1 MILSYFFF
9 IVCVIQDILENE
21 DIKLDTMFKLSLAI
35 DICRVSKARF
45 YIFSKIFD
53 FCRVSHAFNN
63 AIINKTKIL
72 LPRT

>member
-1 MILSYFFF
+1 
-9 IVCVIQDILENE
+9 
-21 DIKLDTMFKLSLAI
+21 MFKLSLAI

-63 AIINKTKIL
+63 AIVNKIKIL
-72 LPRT
+72 LPQT